1 MSLLTSGRESF
12 FPVPDKWL
20 NAARGLVAA
29 SGTDQD
35 PPTVQILHGRGVPTT
50 QNLHGHLTVVDVV
63 DDEQK
68 KESMPLEIPENLKSA
83 IELYQQ
89 AGHELRPDTLL
100 RLRLMAQ
107 ECDAVAQTYDSTG
120 KDWLVAALQRGLGVA
135 DDLLSYTAGVLRNW
149 IAHGPQADPR
159 PTREG
164 YRPLTYA
171 KPSSMN
177 QAVPTSR
184 RDWDSH

>member
-1 MSLLTSGRESF
+1 MQPDVAADIRAGKF
-12 FPVPDKWL
+12 FPVPYKWL
-20 NAARGLVAA
+20 NAAHSNVSA
-29 SGTDQD
+29 SGADQD
-35 PPTVQILHGRGVPTT
+35 PPTVQNLHGWGVPTT
-50 QNLHGHLTVVDVV
+50 QNLHGQLLVV
-63 DDEQK
+63 DDQK

-83 IELYQQ
+83 IELYQH

-107 ECDAVAQTYDSTG
+107 ECDEVALTYDSTG
-120 KDWLVAALQRGLGVA
+120 KDRLVAALQRGLGVA
-135 DDLLSYTAGVLRNW
+135 DNLLSYTAGVLRNW

-164 YRPLTYA
+164 YRPVTYA
-171 KPSSMN
+171 KSSTMN
-177 QAVPTSR
+177 QVALTSR